1 MNISIILAH
10 PYAQSFNHGLAQT
23 LHEALVKAGHTVRFH
38 DLQAEH
44 FDPVMTVEEL
54 GTDQSTD
61 PLVIQHQ
68 QELMT
73 SDGIIAIHP
82 NWWGQP
88 PAILKGWIDRV
99 LRQGVAYT
107 FGLLPNG
114 KHGPQGLLPVKT
126 LLVFTTSNTPNE
138 VEDQVLH
145 NPLQSIWTQYVAG
158 FCCFPT
164 VKRTNFSVVVS
175 STPEVRQAWLAEA
188 RKTALELFPAQVQNG
203 SFGMDCA

>member
-10 PYAQSFNHGLAQT
+10 PYSQSFNHGLAQALRNT
-23 LHEALVKAGHTVRFH
+23 LTAAGHSVRYH

-44 FDPVMTVEEL
+44 FDPVMTIEEL
-54 GTDQSTD
+54 GTDLSKD
-61 PLVIQHQ
+61 PQVIQHQ
-68 QELMT
+68 HELKT
-73 SDGIIAIHP
+73 CDGIIVIHP

-99 LRQGVAYT
+99 LRQGMAYT

-114 KHGPQGLLPVKT
+114 KHGPKGLLPVQT

-138 VEDQVLH
+138 VEQNVLN

-158 FCCFPT
+158 FCCFPN
-164 VKRTNFSVVVS
+164 VERTNFSVVAA
-175 STPEVRQAWLAEA
+175 STLEQRQGWIEEA
-188 RKTALELFPAQVQNG
+188 KQAALRLFPAKK
-203 SFGMDCA
+203 